1 MAFAT
6 RSDLTVYQPDIGD
19 MGLST
24 SEQDAFVTQAIADV
38 QRDIRNRCGLFIIAI
53 NQGTEAMLEV
63 LR

>member
-6 RSDLTVYQPDIGD
+6 RADFLVYQPDIGD

-38 QRDIRNRCGLFIIAI
+38 QRDIRNRWWS
-53 NQGTEAMLEV
+53 V
-63 LR
+63 YHSKHS